1 MNRTTLATLC
11 ASLLLLTG
19 AAAQAQTLYRS
30 VGPDG
35 RVTFSDTPPPSA
47 TNKAAGS
54 TAGSGPA
61 NAGAALPYE
70 LQQTVN
76 RYPVTLYTGDSCAP
90 CASGRNLLT
99 ARGIPFT
106 ERTVS
111 TAEDVAALQRLAGDA
126 SLPLLTIGSQQI
138 SGFSDADW
146 MQYLDA
152 AGYPKTSQL
161 PSAYRPPPAAP
172 FVAVQR
178 AVNPTAPAAGT
189 AVQASTEPPVET
201 VNTRPRPVPAQAQ
214 NANPANIRF

>member
-1 MNRTTLATLC
+1 MNQPTLAILY
-11 ASLLLLTG
+11 ASVLLLAS

-47 TNKAAGS
+47 ASKATGA

-70 LQQTVN
+70 LQQIVN

-90 CASGRNLLT
+90 CASGRNLLI

-106 ERTVS
+106 ERTI
-111 TAEDVAALQRLAGDA
+111 TTNEDVAALQRLSGDI
-126 SLPLLTIGSQQI
+126 SLPILAIGTQQI
-138 SGFSDADW
+138 KGFSDGEW
-146 MQYLDA
+146 TQFLDL

-161 PSAYRPPPAAP
+161 PAGYRQSAATPLVVVQRRAPAAP
-172 FVAVQR
+172 SAT
-178 AVNPTAPAAGT
+178 PTAAPPPPGE
-189 AVQASTEPPVET
+189 EPPT
-201 VNTRPRPVPAQAQ
+201 SS
-214 NANPANIRF
+214 NPANIRF

>member
-35 RVTFSDTPPPSA
+35 RVTFSDTPPPNA

-76 RYPVTLYTGDSCAP
+76 RYPVTLYTSDSCAP

-99 ARGIPFT
+99 ARGIPFS
-106 ERTVS
+106 ERMVS

-138 SGFSDADW
+138 IGFSDAEW
-146 MQYLDA
+146 NQYLDA
-152 AGYPKTSQL
+152 AGYPKTPQL
-161 PSAYRPPPAAP
+161 PSAYRQVAPAP
-172 FVAVQR
+172 LVAVQR
-178 AVNPTAPAAGT
+178 VANTPTPPAGT
-189 AVQASTEPPVET
+189 AVQSVTEPPINT
-201 VNTRPRPVPAQAQ
+201 VNTRPRPTPTPAPDP
-214 NANPANIRF
+214 NPANIRF

>member
-35 RVTFSDTPPPSA
+35 RVTFSDTPPPNA

-76 RYPVTLYTGDSCAP
+76 RYPVTLYTSDSCAP

-99 ARGIPFT
+99 ARGIPFS
-106 ERTVS
+106 ERMVS

-152 AGYPKTSQL
+152 AGYPKASQL
-161 PSAYRPPPAAP
+161 PTAYRQAPATP

-178 AVNPTAPAAGT
+178 APNTPAPPSGSAAQGS
-189 AVQASTEPPVET
+189 ARPAIET
-201 VNTRPRPVPAQAQ
+201 VNTRPRPAPAQTP
-214 NANPANIRF
+214 NPNPAGIRF

>member
-35 RVTFSDTPPPSA
+35 RVTFSDTPPPNA

-76 RYPVTLYTGDSCAP
+76 RYPVTLYTSKDCAP
-90 CASGRNLLT
+90 CHSGRNLLVN
-99 ARGIPFT
+99 RGVPFR
-106 ERTVS
+106 EKTVQS
-111 TAEDVAALQRLAGDA
+111 NEDIDALQRLAG
-126 SLPLLTIGSQQI
+126 SGELPVLTVGGQRLK
-138 SGFSDADW
+138 GYSDVEW
-146 MQYLDA
+146 GQYLDA
-152 AGYPKTSQL
+152 AGYPKSSQL
-161 PSAYRPPPAAP
+161 PAAYRRPAATP
-172 FVAVQR
+172 LVAR
-178 AVNPTAPAAGT
+178 SAVSAPAAAATAARQTPAAPTAPA
-189 AVQASTEPPVET
+189 EPSIAP
-201 VNTRPRPVPAQAQ
+201 PRTDT
-214 NANPANIRF
+214 NPAGIRF